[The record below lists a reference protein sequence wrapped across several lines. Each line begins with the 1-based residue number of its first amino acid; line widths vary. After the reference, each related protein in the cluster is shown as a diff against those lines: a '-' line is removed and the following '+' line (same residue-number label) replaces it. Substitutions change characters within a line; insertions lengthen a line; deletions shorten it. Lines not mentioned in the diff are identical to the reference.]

1 MNQPDDP
8 WFLGGTAGG
17 SSETATNGTFHPTA
31 NPFLHSIAS
40 AVTTPA
46 PKVGKPPSIYLAF
59 GALLVAAV
67 LSVVS
72 GVVEVLSI
80 LGAQRRANRL
90 LAVDTTGRAAE
101 LGGGYVDG
109 TATGLMWVV
118 VGLSVVLAAT
128 YVVFSVA
135 VFKGRLWPRIAG
147 TVLAVISLFGLL
159 GGPIVVVTV
168 LTGIVAVAALWVP
181 TSRRYCEYAEAQ
193 RRIVPAHQWGYN

>member
-1 MNQPDDP
+1 MNQPGDP

-59 GALLVAAV
+59 GSLLVAAV

-118 VGLSVVLAAT
+118 VGLSVVFAAI

-135 VFKGRLWPRIAG
+135 VFKGRGWPRIAG

-159 GGPIVVVTV
+159 SGPIVVVTV
-168 LTGIVAVAALWVP
+168 LSGIVAVAALWVP
-181 TSRRYCEYAEAQ
+181 TSRRYCEYAEGQ